1 MRRFLG
7 FGCLALL
14 FGVGAARAPVAR
26 AQGPI
31 PGETSSDTSAED
43 QRSLKA
49 LGLGVDG
56 PALLEYFR
64 KRTFKEANPKEMD
77 LLIKQLGDNDFA
89 VREKAFG
96 GLISL
101 GPSALVG
108 LKQAESQTDAEV
120 KQRARDL
127 RERLEAKAEPPIQAA
142 TARLVA
148 KLKPAGAADVLLG
161 FLPFAPDLAVAD
173 EICKALGSVA
183 APGGKVAPAILT
195 ALHDKLPIKR
205 GAAGEALVRADLAK
219 QLPEPDKH
227 LAEVRK
233 LLKDPEAAVRLR
245 AGLALVTRKEK
256 EALPVLV
263 ELLNH
268 LPPEQLW
275 PVEEILIRL
284 AGDKTPAVSLGT
296 TADTRQACFTAWN
309 KWLAA
314 NPAVS
319 LKKLDEIPPM
329 LGLTLVVQQKLR
341 AAVGGRVAGEI
352 LELDNLKQ
360 KKWSFEVPN
369 YPVDAQVYEDGGQT
383 RVVVAEFQAA
393 QVTIRDKT
401 GAVLKTIRVGGNPIG
416 VQRLP
421 NGNIFVVLQNRLIEY
436 DANQAEKFSYNRAT
450 HDIFRAKKLAN
461 GEIALIT
468 SSGQYLRMESAT
480 QRVLKNFQVAPVPV
494 LFGSM
499 DVLPNGNVLVP
510 DFQNN
515 RVVEYNGEGKQIAQF
530 NVQWPNSVLRLP
542 NGNTLVAS
550 QNTKRVMEFTRQ
562 GRIAWEYSSDGMV
575 FNAKRR

>member
-1 MRRFLG
+1 MRRSFVCI
-7 FGCLALL
+7 CLAA
-14 FGVGAARAPVAR
+14 VAAVAGAA

-31 PGETSSDTSAED
+31 PGEQTGDTSVDD
-43 QRSLKA
+43 QRALKA

-56 PALLEYFR
+56 PALLDYFR
-64 KRTFKEANPKEMD
+64 KRTFKEANPKEME

-108 LKQAESQTDAEV
+108 LKQAEAHADAEV

-127 RERLEAKAEPPIQAA
+127 RDRLEAKAEPPIQAA

-148 KLKPAGAADVLLG
+148 KTKPAGAAEVLLG

-173 EICKALGSVA
+173 EVCKALGSVA
-183 APGGKVAPAILT
+183 TSGGKVEPAILR
-195 ALHDKLPIKR
+195 ALSDKLPLKR
-205 GAAGEALVRADLAK
+205 GAAGEALVRADLNK

-233 LLKDPEAAVRLR
+233 LLKDPEPTVRLR
-245 AGLALVTRKEK
+245 AGLSLVSRKEK

-284 AGDKTPAVSLGT
+284 AGDKVPAASLGT
-296 TADTRQACFTAWN
+296 TEDTRKACFSAWN
-309 KWLAA
+309 KWLGD

-319 LKKLDEIPPM
+319 LKKLDEIAPM
-329 LGLTLVVQQKLR
+329 LGLTLIVQQKVR
-341 AAVGGRVAGEI
+341 VAVGGRVAGEI
-352 LELDNLKQ
+352 VELDNQ
-360 KKWSFEVPN
+360 RPPQRKWSFEVVN
-369 YPVDAQVYEDGGQT
+369 YPVDAHVYEDKGQT

-393 QVTIRDKT
+393 QVTVRDKT
-401 GAVLKTIRVGGNPIG
+401 GAVLNTIRVGGNPIG

-421 NGNIFVVLQNRLIEY
+421 NGNIFVVLQNRLVEY
-436 DANQAEKFSYNRAT
+436 DANGAEKFTYNRAN
-450 HDIFRAKKLAN
+450 HDIFRAKKLPN
-461 GEIALIT
+461 GEIAIVT
-468 SSGQYLRMESAT
+468 SSGQYLRMEAAT

-499 DVLPNGNVLVP
+499 DVLANGNVLVP
-510 DFQNN
+510 DFQQN

-530 NVQWPNSVLRLP
+530 NVQWPNSCLRLP

-550 QNTKRVMEFTRQ
+550 QNTRKVMEFTRD